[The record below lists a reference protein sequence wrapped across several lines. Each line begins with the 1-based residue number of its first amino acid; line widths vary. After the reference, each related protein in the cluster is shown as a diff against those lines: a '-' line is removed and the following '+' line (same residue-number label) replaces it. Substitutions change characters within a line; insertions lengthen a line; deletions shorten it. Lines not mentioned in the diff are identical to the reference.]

1 MPSPGAWTVY
11 SNAALALANAQ
22 IDLATSNFNLILV
35 TNSYTP
41 APNTDSTYANV
52 SANEVTG
59 GGYTVGGV
67 SLPTDSV
74 TLTGGT
80 VTFLAGNPSPWS
92 AFSATFRYG
101 VVVRRAGVSLAP
113 SDLLLCYSDLGG
125 GSSVT
130 GTGTSLTVTMNAA
143 GTFTITHSP

>member
-22 IDLATSNFNLILV
+22 INLATSNFNLILV
-35 TNSYTP
+35 TDSYAP
-41 APNTDSTYANV
+41 AVNTDSTYANV

-59 GGYTVGGV
+59 GGYTTGGV
-67 SLPTDSV
+67 SIPSETV

-80 VTFLAGNPSPWS
+80 VTFLASNPAAWP

-101 VVVRRAGVSLAP
+101 VMVRRAGGSLVP
-113 SDLLLCYSDLGG
+113 SDLLLCYSDFGG
-125 GSSVT
+125 GSPIT
-130 GTGTSLTVTMNAA
+130 GTGTSLTVTMNTA